1 MLPLRMSRTTPLID
15 FSTVSA
21 LWVVCRF
28 SSTGH
33 IQDLCRSPPEAC
45 VYYCVL
51 MDFASDVGMAKL
63 EVLVRTGSEKF
74 AIGVRF
80 EAWQKRRVFTCLMD
94 WHLEKGGHSIRS
106 VNTSFLK

>member
-1 MLPLRMSRTTPLID
+1 MISIIKPDATLRMSRTTPLID

-33 IQDLCRSPPEAC
+33 IQDLCRPPPEAC

-51 MDFASDVGMAKL
+51 MDFASHVGMANL

-80 EAWQKRRVFTCLMD
+80 EAWQKAPRIYVFDGLAFG
-94 WHLEKGGHSIRS
+94 KGGA
-106 VNTSFLK
+106 